1 MDDRLQP
8 TEGMAVDYEWVE
20 VNDADIGE
28 QTILLLTC
36 CSGQKR
42 LRVNT
47 D

>member
-28 QTILLLTC
+28 QAILALTFCSDSKLLFC
-36 CSGQKR
+36 R
-42 LRVNT
+42 Y
-47 D
+47 